1 MTIVRGLPLATFW
14 LLMQMTAGQA
24 HAQAQTQHQA
34 QSGREGVLVMA
45 HGGREEWEAGVLA
58 SVAPLRD
65 RYLLEV
71 AFGMADAASLQEAVD
86 RLEARGVD
94 EIAVVRLFISGESWY
109 ERTAQ
114 ILGLQPG
121 APERPPLQQGTME
134 DGAGHAEG
142 HRMEFWELDS
152 NARFV
157 MSEPGLA
164 DAEPMAD
171 VLLDR
176 ALALSETPS
185 QEDVLVLAHGTGD
198 DAENARWLEKM
209 DARAQRLR
217 LEGGFHRV
225 QVATL
230 REDWPEKREP
240 SAAAVRAFVEE
251 AMSNGHTALVIPF
264 RVFGF
269 GPYAETLEGLDY
281 RSDGRGLIPHPAV
294 ARWID
299 EQASVLLDG
308 SRAADA
314 R

>member
-1 MTIVRGLPLATFW
+1 MTTVRGLSLATFW
-14 LLMQMTAGQA
+14 LLVQVAGGPV
-24 HAQAQTQHQA
+24 QAQQA
-34 QSGREGVLVMA
+34 QSQATVQTDREGVLIMA
-45 HGGREEWEAGVLA
+45 HGGRDDWEAGVLA

-65 RYLLEV
+65 RYPLEV

-86 RLEARGVD
+86 RLEARGVQD
-94 EIAVVRLFISGESWY
+94 IAVVRLFISGESWY

-121 APERPPLQQGTME
+121 APERPQHTHGTME
-134 DGAGHAEG
+134 DGGQHAG
-142 HRMEFWELDS
+142 HRMEFWQLHSEAD
-152 NARFV
+152 FI

-164 DAEPMAD
+164 DAAPMAD

-176 ALALSETPS
+176 ATALSENPAR
-185 QEDVLVLAHGTGD
+185 EDVLVLAHGTGD
-198 DAENARWLEKM
+198 DAENDRWLEKM

-225 QVATL
+225 RVATL

-240 SAAAVRAFVEE
+240 SAAAVRNFVEE
-251 AMSNGHTALVIPF
+251 TTRNGRTALVIPF

-269 GPYAETLEGLDY
+269 GPYAETLEGLEY

-294 ARWID
+294 ARWVAKQV
-299 EQASVLLDG
+299 EQLRARQPG
-308 SRAADA
+308 SL
-314 R
+314 

>member
-1 MTIVRGLPLATFW
+1 MTIVRGIPLATFW
-14 LLMQMTAGQA
+14 LLMQMTAGQT
-24 HAQAQTQHQA
+24 QAQTQTQP
-34 QSGREGVLVMA
+34 QQQTQRDRDGVLVMA
-45 HGGREEWEAGVLA
+45 HGGREEWEAGVLE
-58 SVAPLRD
+58 SVAPLREH
-65 RYLLEV
+65 YPLEV

-94 EIAVVRLFISGESWY
+94 DIAVVRLFISGESWY

-121 APERPPLQQGTME
+121 APQRPPQQHDTTE
-134 DGAGHAEG
+134 HSDAHTG

-152 NARFV
+152 DARFV

-185 QEDVLVLAHGTGD
+185 REDVLILAHGTGD
-198 DAENARWLEKM
+198 DAENDRWLEKM

-225 QVATL
+225 RVATL

-251 AMSNGHTALVIPF
+251 ASSGGRMALVIPF

-281 RSDGRGLIPHPAV
+281 RADGRGLIPHPAV

-299 EQASVLLDG
+299 EQVSKLREEVG
-308 SRAADA
+308 A

>member
-1 MTIVRGLPLATFW
+1 MTTVRGLSLATFW
-14 LLMQMTAGQA
+14 LLMQMTAAQSQA
-24 HAQAQTQHQA
+24 EPQAQA
-34 QSGREGVLVMA
+34 GREGVLIMA
-45 HGGREEWEAGVLA
+45 HGGREEWDAGVLE
-58 SVAPLRD
+58 SVAPLHD
-65 RYLLEV
+65 HYPLEV
-71 AFGMADAASLQEAVD
+71 AFGMADATSLQAAVD
-86 RLEARGVD
+86 RLESRGVD
-94 EIAVVRLFISGESWY
+94 DIAVVRLFISGESWY
-109 ERTAQ
+109 DRTAQ

-121 APERPPLQQGTME
+121 APRRPPERHDTME
-134 DGAGHAEG
+134 HGGGQSGHSMA
-142 HRMEFWELDS
+142 FWRLDS
-152 NARFV
+152 DARFV

-185 QEDVLVLAHGTGD
+185 REDVLILAHGTGD
-198 DAENARWLEKM
+198 DAENDRWLEKM

-225 QVATL
+225 RVATL

-251 AMSNGHTALVIPF
+251 ASDDGRTALVIPY

-281 RSDGRGLIPHPAV
+281 RADGRGLIPHPAV
-294 ARWID
+294 TRWIQGQIT
-299 EQASVLLDG
+299 ELFGESGAVG
-308 SRAADA
+308 A